1 MGGENSN
8 ETQVQKEEKKEE
20 NKQSK
25 NSKKK
30 DEKSEESDDEEEEE
44 EEEEDDDDEDD
55 NDDKNKKNKNVE
67 KKSQSKNKEKKS
79 KSKDT
84 EKKSQSKDI
93 EKKSESKKVD
103 KKNKNNKKI
112 QKKEEKYF
120 SVQESISSEKQS
132 SNKNII
138 GNKNISELSSYID
151 ERKFNSNTS
160 LNFSI
165 QSKDSKNNNKNSIS
179 EESFNPNYPKVDNR
193 YHQKGENKYFGDFNT
208 LDKDL
213 EFKKRKKKEE
223 SEDSEIEEDLTL
235 SLKERVYNECNRH
248 KYYLDTNEK
257 GAFAKIN
264 KKSLSNPP
272 RYKYRKSVLLHKK
285 EITCLISLS
294 GTIKKIAYA
303 SSSLDKI
310 ISLWDSYFLN
320 IFLFINNYYHVNLII
335 IYKVLFQK

>member
-20 NKQSK
+20 SKQSK
-25 NSKKK
+25 NSKKE
-30 DEKSEESDDEEEEE
+30 DEKSEESDNEEE
-44 EEEEDDDDEDD
+44 EEEEDDEDD
-55 NDDKNKKNKNVE
+55 NNDKNKKNKNTE
-67 KKSQSKNKEKKS
+67 KKSQSKNKEEKSQSKDIEKKS

-84 EKKSQSKDI
+84 EKKSQSEDTK
-93 EKKSESKKVD
+93 KKSERKMVD

-160 LNFSI
+160 LNFTV

-264 KKSLSNPP
+264 QKSLSNPP

-303 SSSLDKI
+303 SSSLDKT

-320 IFLFINNYYHVNLII
+320 ISEIKCEECYSNFIC
-335 IYKVLFQK
+335 